1 MKRFLILALL
11 SGVLALQGC
20 QVERYRI
27 HVLSN
32 GKGKFYT
39 PYRGNSLSGW
49 EKGSTYRNIY
59 GAQIQIGNWKEEK
72 IKSYSKI
79 IKIK

>member
-1 MKRFLILALL
+1 MKRFLFLALL
-11 SGVLALQGC
+11 LGVLALQSC

-32 GKGKFYT
+32 ERGKFYT
-39 PYRGNSLSGW
+39 PYRGNAFSGW
-49 EKGSTYRNIY
+49 SRGITHRNIY

-72 IKSYSKI
+72 IKSYSRV